1 MPLNIEHDS
10 KNISKQPYI
19 LTINKIKNNNTI
31 NNTDYDV
38 LKSKKD
44 FSPLS
49 GSELEYNPKLWNNNS
64 NIKNS
69 HNCYSYALGN
79 IVKGI
84 KSKAQPG
91 YSSGYEHIDDK
102 DYQCNVFYERLKHD
116 SPATY
121 KETFDNKCIPGF
133 YKIFLAL
140 DKQMDYHWYRQDSN
154 KLWSHKPGYS
164 DVVNYDADNKKIK
177 NPALASRDYS
187 YLNYKT
193 PCFYACINSDLS
205 RSLDSIYNT
214 LHT

>member
-102 DYQCNVFYERLKHD
+102 DYQCNVFYERLNMILQQLIKKLLTINVSQDFIKYFWHLI
-116 SPATY
+116 
-121 KETFDNKCIPGF
+121 NKWIIIGIV
-133 YKIFLAL
+133 KI
-140 DKQMDYHWYRQDSN
+140 
-154 KLWSHKPGYS
+154 
-164 DVVNYDADNKKIK
+164 VINYGLIN
-177 NPALASRDYS
+177 RD
-187 YLNYKT
+187 
-193 PCFYACINSDLS
+193 IVM
-205 RSLDSIYNT
+205 
-214 LHT
+214 